1 MKDLLK
7 YSPILW
13 AALFLLGCR
22 PSGPVQEQV
31 YRGGALGTS
40 YAIKLYTA
48 DAKTFDSAIDSVFR
62 VVNKSLSTYIP
73 DSDISR
79 INRGDTSVVVDA
91 MFREVFRAS
100 GEIYERTGG
109 YFDPTVGIL
118 VDAWGFGPGPQLAMD
133 SIRVDSLLRF
143 VGFDK
148 VQLGGDGRL
157 QKAAPGIRLDFNAIA
172 KGYAVDRLAAMLE
185 EAGIVD
191 YLVEVGG
198 EIRVSGENRDR
209 KAPWVVGIEDP
220 RATGNRATIRKISL
234 TDRAMAS
241 SGNYRKFR
249 VDSVTGEKYV
259 HTIDPHTGFSRNTN
273 ILATSVLAATCME
286 ADGYA
291 TALMA
296 MELEA
301 SEALLSESPGLEGYI
316 IYVDWQGETREYM
329 TPGFK
334 ALVRRAEAVSPPAE

>member
-1 MKDLLK
+1 MRCR
-7 YSPILW
+7 PWGILW
-13 AALFLLGCR
+13 AAIFLFGCG
-22 PSGPVQEQV
+22 PSGPLQEQV

-40 YAIKLYTA
+40 YAIKLYAPDDTP
-48 DAKTFDSAIDSVFR
+48 FEGAIDSVFE
-62 VVNKSLSTYIP
+62 VVNQSLSTYIP

-91 MFREVFRAS
+91 MFQEVFRAS

-118 VDAWGFGPGPQLAMD
+118 VDAWGFGPGAQLAMD
-133 SIRVDSLLRF
+133 SARVDSLLRY
-143 VGFDK
+143 VGFEK
-148 VQLGGDGRL
+148 VRLGKDGRL
-157 QKAAPGIRLDFNAIA
+157 QKAHPGIRLDFNAIA
-172 KGYAVDRLAAMLE
+172 KGYAVDRLAVMLE
-185 EAGIVD
+185 EAGIRD

-198 EIRVSGENRDR
+198 EIRASGQNRDR

-220 RATGNRATIRKISL
+220 RAAGNRATIRTIRF

-249 VDSVTGEKYV
+249 IDSVTGQKYV
-259 HTIDPHTGFSRNTN
+259 HTIDPHTGFSRNSN

-296 MELEA
+296 MELEE
-301 SEALLSESPGLEGYI
+301 SEALLSKSPGLEGYI
-316 IYVDWQGETREYM
+316 IYVDAKGETRELM
-329 TPGFK
+329 TPGFRE
-334 ALVRRAEAVSPPAE
+334 LVRSAEEALPPGE